1 MINNNISKFAEFL
14 DYYKENY
21 VKSSREIS
29 IPHPDDEDNIGN
41 KELTPLVTSDYPM
54 LDFDSMC
61 RDANFYPKR
70 NLKECNRPSTVDGL
84 YYRILD
90 KNELELYLVEFK
102 TFYFTWNNEKYFN
115 SAMKNI
121 EKLQNCKPHN
131 KFQKGIKMLKNIEE
145 KLGNS
150 IEFSLKLKPYES
162 LFVVLPKLYDEY
174 CEEKS
179 IPENKKIDLYKLFKS
194 NLCTIKLIV
203 VGKKYPDDSTR
214 AYNGKLGSSLDKQF
228 RRLDFVN
235 ILKPHPQR
243 LCFEDEFDIYVNQ
256 LRLHEHENI
265 KSLNYN

>member
-115 SAMKNI
+115 SAMKNGLNDGENLRKHLI
-121 EKLQNCKPHN
+121 DY
-131 KFQKGIKMLKNIEE
+131 KML
-145 KLGNS
+145 
-150 IEFSLKLKPYES
+150 
-162 LFVVLPKLYDEY
+162 
-174 CEEKS
+174 
-179 IPENKKIDLYKLFKS
+179 
-194 NLCTIKLIV
+194 IV
-203 VGKKYPDDSTR
+203 S
-214 AYNGKLGSSLDKQF
+214 
-228 RRLDFVN
+228 
-235 ILKPHPQR
+235 
-243 LCFEDEFDIYVNQ
+243 
-256 LRLHEHENI
+256 
-265 KSLNYN
+265 